1 MHCNFSL
8 QKILED
14 RLSMV
19 LYVMFIEIIAVRK
32 CKDWSISESE
42 QEKKRARRFVAEK
55 INGT

>member
-1 MHCNFSL
+1 
-8 QKILED
+8 
-14 RLSMV
+14 MV